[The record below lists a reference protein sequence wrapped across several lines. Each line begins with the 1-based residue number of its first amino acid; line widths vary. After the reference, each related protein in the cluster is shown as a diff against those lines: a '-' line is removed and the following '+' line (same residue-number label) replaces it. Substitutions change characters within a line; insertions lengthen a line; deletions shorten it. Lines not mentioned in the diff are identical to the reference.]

1 MDPPVCWR
9 LSLLFLLLLPVVTA
23 QAATETP
30 EALSCFYNSRANMTC
45 VWSPAAG
52 LGASNCRLAAKPK
65 LSFIFSSNPDAQTL
79 TAADKL
85 LMSVECLE
93 QGNWTMVMSQNFIPF
108 DHIRLFAPNSLH
120 VTLREPPLCSNITWG
135 LPYYSHYFQGCL
147 EFQVQSR
154 TPKQKWELYQ
164 LSLCPRTAGGPP
176 GAVSQGHPLMILKQ
190 NQAWICLENLVP
202 DTSYELQVRARP
214 QRGQHS
220 VWSPWSETLIF
231 RTLPDVSCLQSGNSA
246 SARPTQPFTWVYT
259 LISSI
264 MGTLSFVILAYF
276 LVANGR
282 IGSWLKKIVKCHI
295 PDPSEYFAQF
305 SSEHGEDFQKW
316 LSSPFPSSAF
326 GPSGPATEIS
336 PLEVLDRDSK
346 ATKLLWRQQGK
357 DPASPSPSGH
367 SLSSCFTNQG
377 YFFFHLPDTLEIEAC
392 QVYFTYD
399 PCEEEPSEE
408 ELGTPEVPGTP
419 LFLAPSTL
427 PGADYCTFPPGDD
440 MLLFPGLP
448 GVPAPL
454 STVSR
459 DCVDDTPYPRE
470 HPSSGV
476 PGTVQLALDPNL
488 GDVGGDVTT
497 GLRSEE
503 RTCLPWASVPG
514 SGQVKPPISC
524 LPLNPDAY
532 LSLQELQNQEPVYS
546 V

>member
-9 LSLLFLLLLPVVTA
+9 LSLLFLLPVATA
-23 QAATETP
+23 LTTIKAP
-30 EALSCFYNSRANMTC
+30 DALSCFYNSRANMTC

-52 LGASNCRLAAKPK
+52 LGASDCRVAAESK
-65 LSFIFSSNPDAQTL
+65 LRKWKKFCELVPESPASWTCSLIFNNNPDAQML

-93 QGNWTMVMSQNFIPF
+93 QGSWKMVMDQNFTPF
-108 DHIRLFAPNSLH
+108 DYIRLFAPDSLH
-120 VTLREPPLCSNITWG
+120 VTLREPPLCSNVTWG

-154 TPKQKWELYQ
+154 TPKQKWED
-164 LSLCPRTAGGPP
+164 T
-176 GAVSQGHPLMILKQ
+176 PLMTLKQ

-202 DTSYELQVRARP
+202 DTSYELHVRARP

-231 RTLPDVSCLQSGNSA
+231 RTLPDA
-246 SARPTQPFTWVYT
+246 SAKPNQPFTWVYT

-264 MGTLSFVILAYF
+264 MGTLGFVILAYF

-305 SSEHGEDFQKW
+305 SSEHGGDFQKW

-346 ATKLLWRQQGK
+346 ATKLLWLQQGK

-377 YFFFHLPDTLEIEAC
+377 YFFFHLPDALEIEAC

-399 PCEEEPSEE
+399 PCEEEPSEG

-454 STVSR
+454 STVPR

-470 HPSSGV
+470 HSSSGV
-476 PGTVQLALDPNL
+476 PCTVQLALDPNL
-488 GDVGGDVTT
+488 GDAGDVTA
-497 GLRSEE
+497 GPRSEE

-514 SGQVKPPISC
+514 SGQVKTPISC

-532 LSLQELQNQEPVYS
+532 LSLQELQDQEPGYS